1 MSDTAIKRTWCGPAA
16 RIPLLA
22 AAVSVIVLAAF
33 TASASAAEVIYR
45 AAPSGTVAAA
55 PSLGF
60 GESETAELGS
70 PVLFAGSSRT
80 DPTVGLDVSV
90 WACEAGSWDEGCA
103 TTTPGAGFVVPLT
116 LSVYAAGVGTEPGPL
131 LIRQTKGFDLA
142 YRPSAGCET
151 EAGGAGNLDG
161 FLAADGSCAGG
172 LPQHVAWTLPGVT
185 LPAQA
190 IVTVA
195 FDPDATPAAEEL
207 KVSTA
212 TPDLGADP
220 RATEGVYRAST
231 TSGALAFRAGT
242 EWATRQPAFTIEAE
256 PAPIEPPSNPPVTT
270 APPAATTT
278 PAIRLPR
285 GESLALRRKMTVVF
299 PGKTIRIGG
308 PGALVQARCEGAA
321 AARCIGTLSLSVGGK
336 THKVPFSISKGRK
349 QYVVV
354 PLGDEIERISNL
366 RFPRAVVTARTVQS
380 SGRVVKTQRT
390 LKLQ

>member
-22 AAVSVIVLAAF
+22 AAVSVIVLAAWV
-33 TASASAAEVIYR
+33 ASASAAEVIYR

-90 WACEAGSWDEGCA
+90 WACETGSWNAGCA
-103 TTTPGAGFVVPLT
+103 TTTPGAAFTVPLT

-131 LIRQTKGFDLA
+131 LTRQTQEFHLA
-142 YRPSAGCET
+142 YRPSAACET
-151 EAGGAGNLDG
+151 EAGADGNLDG
-161 FLAADGSCAGG
+161 FLAADGSCASG
-172 LPQHVAWTLPGVT
+172 LPQHVAWTLPGIT
-185 LPAQA
+185 LPAEA

-195 FDPDATPAAEEL
+195 FDPSASAAAEDL
-207 KVSTA
+207 KVSLA
-212 TPDLGADP
+212 TPTTGASP
-220 RATEGVYRAST
+220 RAAEGAYRAAAPA
-231 TSGALAFRAGT
+231 GALAFQAGP
-242 EWATRQPAFTIEAE
+242 EWAASQPAFTIEAE
-256 PAPIEPPSNPPVTT
+256 PAPVVQPSNPPVT
-270 APPAATTT
+270 PTTT
-278 PAIRLPR
+278 PPTIRLPR

-299 PGKTIRIGG
+299 PGKTIRLGG

-349 QYVVV
+349 QYLVV

-366 RFPRAVVTARTVQS
+366 RFARAVVTARTVQS